1 MFVVVLFCFLFSPK
15 IYLLSKSIMILSL
28 KLNVD
33 TPQTEYFGPH
43 KITFSLPNYDFNSS
57 NFKFGSFVALQNLE
71 SLC

>member
-1 MFVVVLFCFLFSPK
+1 
-15 IYLLSKSIMILSL
+15 MILSL

-33 TPQTEYFGPH
+33 TPQTEYIGPH
-43 KITFSLPNYDFNSS
+43 KITFSLTFSLTNYDFNSS

>member
-1 MFVVVLFCFLFSPK
+1 
-15 IYLLSKSIMILSL
+15 MILSL